1 MILNIENS
9 RHKKIEYFVDNNNC
23 WICTSHCKDKDGY
36 PKIGL
41 KYKSMRMPRYIY
53 SKLVGEIPEGFVIRH
68 KCDNP
73 QCINPEH
80 LEVGTQ
86 YDNIMDKVKRGRMSE
101 NTLKNLILGRGLKG
115 EKSPCSK
122 LTEQQ
127 VREILQSNLK
137 HREIAEIYNI
147 SRRYVGQIKQRRSW
161 AHITL

>member
-80 LEVGTQ
+80 LEVGTH

-101 NTLKNLILGRGLKG
+101 NSIKNLTIGHNMRG
-115 EKSPCSK
+115 ENSPCSK
-122 LTEQQ
+122 LTEKQ
-127 VREILQSNLK
+127 VREILELDLK
-137 HREIAEIYNI
+137 HREIAEIFNV
-147 SRRYVGQIKQRRSW
+147 SRRTIGMIKKRVIW
-161 AHITL
+161 KHIKL